1 MINPRGTRRRLALSV
16 IVVFA
21 IVAVF
26 VVRLVDIQVVRA
38 ASITEKASERR
49 TIPVTTY
56 GVRGSIVD
64 ANGVVLADSV
74 ERFDITAAPV
84 NVKLDKTWMRKDG
97 KLVQVPTAEAIQAIA
112 NITSTD
118 PNVLYATLT
127 KDPKSKFAY
136 LTKAVTLDVF
146 KKVRALQIPWV
157 YSELHPSRTYPNGA
171 IAGNLVGFF
180 PSDKPLAGLELK
192 QDSCLASRN
201 GSSTYESSADG
212 IRLPGSTIVEKDAKN
227 GGTLHLTID
236 ADLQWYLQQVLSDQG
251 TALGADWGNAMVV
264 RVADGHIMADADWP
278 TVDPNHI
285 DGTPDPNN
293 WGARSFSSPFE
304 PGSIMKP
311 ATFASLLD
319 AGVITPETHVTV
331 PGIYT
336 EGLPAG
342 SKIKDSWAHGDIN
355 MTATGVLMNSSNIGT
370 AILSKNLSLKKRHA
384 YLEAFGFNSDT
395 AVDFLGES
403 SGSVLPLDQTDS
415 ITNLTQQFG
424 QGMSATSAQIAS
436 MYQTLGNG
444 GVHMPLT
451 LVSGCEQADGTMT
464 DVPSTAGTR
473 VVSESAAKTTVQMME
488 IVATQGSV
496 HSVISIPGYRIAA
509 KTGTAEVAEG
519 GVYTSD
525 RIVSVAG
532 LIPAE
537 APAYAI
543 VVTFAKPD
551 TMRTSAAAAPAF
563 NAIMKQV
570 IKTFRIT
577 PSTGSVPNLP
587 VTW

>member
-16 IVVFA
+16 VVVFA
-21 IVAVF
+21 IVAIF

-38 ASITEKASERR
+38 ADLTKEANERR
-49 TIPVTTY
+49 TIPVTTW

-64 ANGVVLADSV
+64 ANGKVLADSV
-74 ERFDITAAPV
+74 ERFDITAAPA
-84 NVKLDKTWMRKDG
+84 NMKLDKTWMRKDG
-97 KLVQVPTAEAIQAIA
+97 KLIKVPTAEAIQAIA
-112 NITSTD
+112 DITKTD
-118 PNVLYATLT
+118 PNVLYGTLT
-127 KDPKSKFAY
+127 KDPKSQFVY
-136 LTKAVTLDVF
+136 LTKAVTLDTF
-146 KKVRALQIPWV
+146 KKVRDLGIPWV
-157 YSELHPSRTYPNGA
+157 YSELHPSRTYPGGA

-192 QDSCLASRN
+192 QDSCLAAEN
-201 GSSTYESSADG
+201 GTSTYESSADG

-236 ADLQWYLQQVLSDQG
+236 SDLQWYLQQVLSDQG
-251 TALGADWGNAMVV
+251 PALGADWGNSMVV
-264 RVADGHIMADADWP
+264 RVSDGHIMADADWP

-285 DGTPDPNN
+285 DGTADPNN

-319 AGVITPETHVTV
+319 AGVITPNTQVMV
-331 PGIYT
+331 PGVYT

-342 SKIKDSWAHGDIN
+342 SKIKDSWAHGDIR

-451 LVSGCEQADGTMT
+451 LVSGCELPDGTMT
-464 DVPSTAGTR
+464 DLPSTEGTR
-473 VVSESAAKTTVQMME
+473 VVSKSAADTTVQMME

-496 HSVISIPGYRIAA
+496 KNVIAIPGYRIAA

-537 APAYAI
+537 APKYAI

-577 PSTGSVPNLP
+577 PSSGSVPNLP
-587 VTW
+587 TTW